1 MNPFYPLV
9 ALRAYHRCEYCH
21 APESVFNFPFEI
33 EHVLS
38 VALGGVDDET
48 NLALACRSCNIYKG
62 PYVNGIDS
70 LSGDRVHLF
79 HPREQVWEQHFQINL
94 EAGEVIGTTPT
105 GRATVNRLRMNSPAQ
120 LSARSTWIRLGLF
133 P

>member
-33 EHVLS
+33 EHVIS
-38 VALGGVDDET
+38 VALDGTDDET
-48 NLALACRSCNIYKG
+48 NLALACHSCNIYKG
-62 PYVNGIDS
+62 PYLHGIDP
-70 LSGDRVHLF
+70 LSGDTVRLF
-79 HPREQVWEQHFQINL
+79 HPREQVWEQHFQIDL
-94 EAGEVIGTTPT
+94 ATSEVIGKTPT

-120 LSARSTWIRLGLF
+120 LLARSAWIRLGLF